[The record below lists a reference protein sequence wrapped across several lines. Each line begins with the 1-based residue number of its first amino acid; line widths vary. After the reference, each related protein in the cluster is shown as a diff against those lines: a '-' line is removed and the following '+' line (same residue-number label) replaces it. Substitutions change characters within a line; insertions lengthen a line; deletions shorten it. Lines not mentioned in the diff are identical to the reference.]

1 MVPAQRGGA
10 VGPNYPNQL
19 LKPVQFTDV
28 EIPLSVMGGDSFR
41 RQETGVVKTVVV
53 MRRESATRFVAS

>member
-19 LKPVQFTDV
+19 LKRQFTDV
-28 EIPLSVMGGDSFR
+28 EIPLSVMGGESFR